1 MICTDEL
8 STPCAWISLG
18 VFLACILCVI
28 MTPKIPILPRRRFCR
43 KFLSC
48 LLCKRKSKQNHVAL
62 TSSDNVNVHSEITA
76 SGTESHF
83 YWITLSMATVPIISL
98 ALLFILRCLS
108 WDTFLIGIIGDEKIR
123 PYGVI
128 ILFMSLSYIC
138 ISLDI
143 TGLFE
148 YIAKVIIRKSAGRGH
163 ALFIFF
169 GLFASILTLFTSNDI
184 VILTLTPIC
193 CYLARNADNLDL
205 IPFVVSQFFLA
216 NVWSV
221 AFQIGNPTNMIV
233 AEAYKM
239 NFLGYLLVMGLPAA
253 TAGIINFVLLYV
265 IFYDRIPKQIIT
277 SPSKR
282 EKQELSP
289 ELKKKCEA
297 MIKAIGLLLTLVLL
311 TVASLRPLSDGK
323 TIPSYLICLAFGGL
337 FFIIDLIMDVI
348 HILHN
353 SQHFSMHR
361 FYHDKRT
368 ILVAIRMPWKIVPFV
383 FGMFVM
389 VELLDSYGFVTLIA
403 SFLTDTINFLSST
416 TSGTSFTS
424 ILAAC
429 FVISILSTLTSN
441 VLNNQPMT
449 ILFTKILL
457 NPAFIQNITLQKAS
471 SLSLI
476 LGSNLGANVT
486 LIGALAGVMWVK
498 ILQDNGITHQQM
510 NYWKF
515 LKYGC
520 AVTPLALT
528 GATIIIAIE
537 MLLEGA
543 SHN

>member
-1 MICTDEL
+1 MIFPNEL
-8 STPCAWISLG
+8 SSPCAWISLG
-18 VFLACILCVI
+18 VFIACITCVI
-28 MTPKIPILPRRRFCR
+28 MTPKIPI
-43 KFLSC
+43 FLHKR
-48 LLCKRKSKQNHVAL
+48 LLQRLLGILFHHKDPKRIDIELVDLNSPLRLHPPKKPDPPN
-62 TSSDNVNVHSEITA
+62 
-76 SGTESHF
+76 F
-83 YWITLSMATVPIISL
+83 YWITLNMATAPIISL

-108 WDTFLIGIIGDEKIR
+108 WDTFVAGIIGDENIR

-253 TAGIINFVLLYV
+253 TAGIINFVMLYWM
-265 IFYDRIPKQIIT
+265 FFDRIPKQIVT
-277 SPSKR
+277 SPNKR
-282 EKQELSP
+282 EIVPILGNKH
-289 ELKKKCEA
+289 EA
-297 MIKAIGLLLTLVLL
+297 IIKSVGLLLTLIVL
-311 TVASLRPLSDGK
+311 TVASLITLSNGRS
-323 TIPSYLICLAFGGL
+323 IPSYLICLAFGMI
-337 FFIIDLIMDVI
+337 FIIYDLVMDVAPLLPQCWDLSMI
-348 HILHN
+348 AIL
-353 SQHFSMHR
+353 R
-361 FYHDKRT
+361 EKRV
-368 ILVAIRMPWKIVPFV
+368 IMVAIRMPWKIIPFV

-389 VELLDSYGFVTLIA
+389 VELLNSYGFVTLIA
-403 SFLTDTINFLSST
+403 SALTDIINSVSVS
-416 TSGTSFTS
+416 SGTPGISFIS
-424 ILAAC
+424 ILTTC
-429 FVISILSTLTSN
+429 FVISFLSTLACN

-457 NPAFIQNITLQKAS
+457 SSAFIQEATVQKAS

-486 LIGALAGVMWVK
+486 LIGALAGVMWNK
-498 ILQDNGITHQQM
+498 ILQDNGVSQHHM

-515 LKYGC
+515 LKYGLC
-520 AVTPLALT
+520 VTPVALT
-528 GATIIIAIE
+528 GATFVIAAE
-537 MLLEGA
+537 MFMIA
-543 SHN
+543 